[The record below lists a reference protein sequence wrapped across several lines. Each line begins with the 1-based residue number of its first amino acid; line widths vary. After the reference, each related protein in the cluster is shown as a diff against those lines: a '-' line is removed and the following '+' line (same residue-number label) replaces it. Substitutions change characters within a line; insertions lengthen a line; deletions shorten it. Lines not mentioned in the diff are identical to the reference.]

1 MPGWGPT
8 APPHCPGPEVP
19 VLGHPLPLP
28 EGARSVLHPS
38 EPSPCSWGPG
48 SPLPASQMRFPPSA
62 SGPELQQLVSIL
74 SLQHGARAGR
84 EGGGSP
90 ACRTRAPSTLG
101 PLLSSVFLQLSQLDW
116 GGLPTPLSLPSCRT
130 RAESE
135 PWGLAVE
142 EAEASADLKGKKK
155 QTGLCFLWPT
165 GSLGPSQEEA
175 DVLEGVTLSHP
186 EPPAGGDRVEIYP
199 KGLGGH
205 PGPEG
210 SSPFKGNSDSHPWG
224 GRGGREAMEAK
235 GAGPAPSHLS
245 SKVGGGR

>member
-1 MPGWGPT
+1 M
-8 APPHCPGPEVP
+8 
-19 VLGHPLPLP
+19 
-28 EGARSVLHPS
+28 
-38 EPSPCSWGPG
+38 
-48 SPLPASQMRFPPSA
+48 
-62 SGPELQQLVSIL
+62 
-74 SLQHGARAGR
+74 
-84 EGGGSP
+84 
-90 ACRTRAPSTLG
+90 
-101 PLLSSVFLQLSQLDW
+101 
-116 GGLPTPLSLPSCRT
+116 
-130 RAESE
+130 
-135 PWGLAVE
+135 E